1 MSSNPV
7 ILLEPRRHGDARGW
21 FMETYNAASLAT
33 HGFEAQ
39 FVQDNLSLS
48 RSVGTVRGIHFQ
60 TPPHGQDKLVR
71 CARGRILDI
80 AVDLRRGSPT
90 YGKWAGAEL
99 SGENGR
105 QLLIPI
111 GFGHAFVTLEPDC
124 EVAYKCTAL
133 YAPDCDGGVLWNDA
147 DIGIDWP
154 IPDDVEPV
162 ISDKDRKQPGLSAF
176 DSPFEYDGRPL
187 LSLDTD
193 CPGNV

>member
-1 MSSNPV
+1 
-7 ILLEPRRHGDARGW
+7 
-21 FMETYNAASLAT
+21 
-33 HGFEAQ
+33 
-39 FVQDNLSLS
+39 
-48 RSVGTVRGIHFQ
+48 
-60 TPPHGQDKLVR
+60 
-71 CARGRILDI
+71 
-80 AVDLRRGSPT
+80 T
-90 YGKWAGAEL
+90 YGKWVGAEL

-154 IPDDVEPV
+154 IPSEVEPV
-162 ISDKDRKQPGLSAF
+162 ISDKDRNQPGLSAF
-176 DSPFEYDGRPL
+176 NSPFEYDGRPL
-187 LSLDTD
+187 LSLGTD

>member
-1 MSSNPV
+1 MSANPV
-7 ILLEPRRHGDARGW
+7 MLLTPRRHGDERGW
-21 FMETYNAASLAT
+21 FMETYNARSLAAA
-33 HGFEAQ
+33 GFDAP

-48 RSVGTVRGIHFQ
+48 RPAGTLRGIHFQ
-60 TPPHGQDKLVR
+60 TPPDGQDKLVR

-90 YGKWAGAEL
+90 YGKWVGAEL
-99 SGENGR
+99 SAENGH

-133 YAPDCDGGVLWNDA
+133 YAPQSDGGVRWDDP

-154 IPDDVEPV
+154 LTSAPV
-162 ISDKDRKQPGLSAF
+162 LSDKDRLQPLLGDF
-176 DSPFEYDGRPL
+176 DSPFEYDGRTL
-187 LSLDTD
+187 LALGPDTY
-193 CPGNV
+193 GNI